1 MKKKKICAEV
11 YFLPSHCS
19 DYWLGSELCLS
30 FPITIPDI
38 DCDDRR
44 WRSEQTKT
52 HIEQS
57 VQLLKRTQINEK
69 KKLQHKH
76 TWIRVGGRLCAKVES
91 DGESRGGVRR
101 MAVLSDATK
110 L

>member
-69 KKLQHKH
+69 KNCNINIPGLGLA
-76 TWIRVGGRLCAKVES
+76 GGF
-91 DGESRGGVRR
+91 VRR
-101 MAVLSDATK
+101 WRAMEKAEEE
-110 L
+110 